1 MEFEVKRERLVLRA
15 GGGKWE
21 WHIEPRYWR
30 NPLIYVGIL
39 IVAPVVVYF
48 VYPPLLSTV
57 IEANLLAAIAIP
69 LALMTIGTG
78 RMNFGPQFYIGIGG
92 YAAALLSIHF
102 HLNPGVTMIAAA
114 LGGLVFGFI
123 MSPLSIIAGGLY
135 YSLLTLLFPLLFLEA
150 TYIFTDLFKG
160 DTGLFG
166 IGPLVS
172 TGSFRLNLIIYAF
185 ISLTIM
191 LVYLFIMDKIF
202 RSRYAIQMAAINDDE
217 EVANSIGVN
226 VNKVKIISFT
236 IAATMVAVVGW
247 FYAHYYQSF
256 SGQVFLPLSFMLKI
270 FMVTM
275 LGGRTQIYGCVI
287 GGYFIAFLE
296 MILIRT
302 TGDMSPVLFPI
313 ILLALLLALPEGL
326 FGLYRKRH
334 YREYMPTLRFRR

>member
-1 MEFEVKRERLVLRA
+1 MRA

-39 IVAPVVVYF
+39 VIAPVVIYF
-48 VYPPLLSTV
+48 VYPPLLTTV
-57 IEANLLAAIAIP
+57 INANLLAAIAIP

-78 RMNFGPQFYIGIGG
+78 RMNFGPQFYVAIGG
-92 YAAALLSIHF
+92 YTAALLSIHY
-102 HLNPGVTMIAAA
+102 HVSPGLTMVAAA
-114 LGGLVFGFI
+114 LGGLLFGFL

-150 TYIFTDLFKG
+150 TYIFSDLFKG

-166 IGPLVS
+166 IAPLVS
-172 TGSFRLNLIIYAF
+172 VGSFSLNLLLYALT
-185 ISLTIM
+185 SLTIM
-191 LVYLFIMDKIF
+191 LVYLFIIDKVL

-217 EVANSIGVN
+217 EVANSVGVN
-226 VNKVKIISFT
+226 VNKVKILSFT
-236 IAATMVAVVGW
+236 FSAMMISLVGW
-247 FYAHYYQSF
+247 FYAHYYGAF
-256 SGQVFLPLSFMLKI
+256 SGSIFLPLSFMLKV
-270 FMVTM
+270 FMVSM
-275 LGGRTQIYGCVI
+275 IGGRTQIYGCIV
-287 GGYFIAFLE
+287 GGYFISLLE
-296 MILIRT
+296 LILIRT

-313 ILLALLLALPEGL
+313 ILLILLLVLPEGL